1 MTSNPTLV
9 GGVPVARG
17 MEASGQKDEGVRD
30 LAIERSTPWCQTS
43 SSLHRPDCSQTDH
56 FGEGH
61 GERAHNEHFDAD
73 VPQAGK
79 SPSQK

>member
-1 MTSNPTLV
+1 MTSKPTLV
-9 GGVPVARG
+9 GGVTVARG
-17 MEASGQKDEGVRD
+17 MEAFGQKDE
-30 LAIERSTPWCQTS
+30 ASATS
-43 SSLHRPDCSQTDH
+43 LWRGALHGAKHQSSLHRPDCSQTDH